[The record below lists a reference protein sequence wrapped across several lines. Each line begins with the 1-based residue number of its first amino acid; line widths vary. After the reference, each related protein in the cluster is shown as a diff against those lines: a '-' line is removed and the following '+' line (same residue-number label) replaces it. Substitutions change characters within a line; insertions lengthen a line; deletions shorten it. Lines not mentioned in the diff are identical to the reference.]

1 MNNKLWFSSDTH
13 YSHANILHHCNR
25 SFLHIYEHDEVLIDN
40 HNSVVDKDDDYFFLG
55 DFAYRCSPERV
66 SEVINKLNGHI
77 YIILGNHD
85 KPLIQAVKRGLLTN
99 VLNNGKLTIFGLSA
113 ILEDSTISISKMINV
128 DGQLIFLSHYGV
140 RSWPSSFR
148 GKSWHLYGHSHNN
161 LEPHYK
167 SFDIGIDTFSETHKR
182 FFPWSYEE
190 IKERMDK
197 VTEPFREASEVD
209 N

>member
-66 SEVINKLNGHI
+66 SEIINKLNGHI

-128 DGQLIFLSHYGV
+128 DGQLIFLSHYSV

-197 VTEPFREASEVD
+197 VTEPFREASEV
-209 N
+209 NN

>member
-25 SFLHIYEHDEVLIDN
+25 QFLNIYEHDEVLINN
-40 HNSVVDKDDDYFFLG
+40 HNSVVNKNDDYFFLG

-66 SEVINKLNGHI
+66 SEIINKLNGHI

-85 KPLIQAVKRGLLTN
+85 KPLLQAVKRGLLTN
-99 VLNNGKLTIFGLSA
+99 VLNSGKLTIFGLST
-113 ILEDSTISISKMINV
+113 ILEDNTISISKMINV
-128 DGQLIFLSHYGV
+128 EGQLIFLSHYGI

-148 GKSWHLYGHSHNN
+148 GSFHLFGHSHSR
-161 LEPHYK
+161 LQPFYK
-167 SFDIGIDTFSETHKR
+167 SMDVGVDVETDTHRK

-190 IKERMDK
+190 IKIQMDK
-197 VTEPFREASEVD
+197 VTEPFGESSEV
-209 N
+209 NN

>member
-25 SFLHIYEHDEVLIDN
+25 QFLNIYEHDEVLINN
-40 HNSVVDKDDDYFFLG
+40 HNSVVNKDDDYFFLG

-66 SEVINKLNGHI
+66 SEIINKLNGHI
-77 YIILGNHD
+77 YVIIGNHD

-99 VLNNGKLTIFGLSA
+99 VLNNGKLTIFGLNS
-113 ILEDSTISISKMINV
+113 ILEDNTISISKMINIE
-128 DGQLIFLSHYGV
+128 GQLIFLSHYGI

-148 GKSWHLYGHSHNN
+148 GSFHLFGHSHSR
-161 LEPHYK
+161 LPPFYK
-167 SFDIGIDTFSETHKR
+167 SMDVGVDIETDTHKK

-190 IKERMDK
+190 IKERMNQ
-197 VTEPFREASEVD
+197 VRSEFSESPEND